1 MKTAGTSLLLTLTLG
16 LVSCSSTGGPSGSL
30 VGLITGGVLGAA
42 GDEYLYNDDDNGTGT
57 SSSSNGTS
65 SGTGG
70 TVVGGSPPLLSSD
83 VTTTTTD
90 ENGLTTTEST
100 KTNNSFLTEGLGGNN
115 NTNNNQ
121 STLDRHRGLVTGAV
135 AGLAAGAVSDMFR
148 KNEVQKKYDEGYA
161 KAKSDAIKEF
171 YWIKRDA
178 EKKKNGGDDPPV
190 QYRYYEVEVPAH
202 ITSDGVFIDRHK
214 RVIEVVE

>member
-1 MKTAGTSLLLTLTLG
+1 MKTAASSLLLILSLG
-16 LVSCSSTGGPSGSL
+16 LASCSSTGGPSGSL

-42 GDEYLYNDDDNGTGT
+42 GDEYLYNDDESSSGSSSG
-57 SSSSNGTS
+57 SSSSGSS
-65 SGTGG
+65 SGG
-70 TVVGGSPPLLSSD
+70 TTVAGAPPLLSSD
-83 VTTTTTD
+83 STVTTTNPDGTTSAV
-90 ENGLTTTEST
+90 NT
-100 KTNNSFLTEGLGGNN
+100 KTNNSYLTNGTGGSSN
-115 NTNNNQ
+115 
-121 STLDRHRGLVTGAV
+121 SDDSSLDRHRGLITGAV

-171 YWIKRDA
+171 YWLKKDA
-178 EKKKNGGDDPPV
+178 EKKRNGGDDPPV

>member
-1 MKTAGTSLLLTLTLG
+1 MKTAATSLLLILSLG
-16 LVSCSSTGGPSGSL
+16 LASCASTGGPSGSF
-30 VGLITGGVLGAA
+30 VGLLTGGVLGGL
-42 GDEYLYNDDDNGTGT
+42 GDEYIYGDEEG
-57 SSSSNGTS
+57 SSSSSS
-65 SGTGG
+65 SGSSGSSSGSGG
-70 TVVGGSPPLLSSD
+70 TTVSGAPPLLTSD
-83 VTTTTTD
+83 VTTTTTAAD
-90 ENGLTTTEST
+90 GKSSSVNT
-100 KTNNSFLTEGLGGNN
+100 KTNNSYLTDGEGGTTETG
-115 NTNNNQ
+115 T
-121 STLDRHRGLVTGAV
+121 SLDRHRGLITGAV

-171 YWIKRDA
+171 YWLKRDA
-178 EKKKNGGDDPPV
+178 EKKRNGGEDPPV

>member
-1 MKTAGTSLLLTLTLG
+1 MKTAASSLLLILTLG
-16 LVSCSSTGGPSGSL
+16 LASCSSTGGPSGSL

-42 GDEYLYNDDDNGTGT
+42 GDEYLYNDDENSSSGSSSG
-57 SSSSNGTS
+57 SSSSGSS
-65 SGTGG
+65 SGG
-70 TVVGGSPPLLSSD
+70 TTIAAAPPLLSSD
-83 VTTTTTD
+83 STVTTTNPDGTSSSV
-90 ENGLTTTEST
+90 NT
-100 KTNNSFLTEGLGGNN
+100 KTNNSYLTDGYGSNSGSDE
-115 NTNNNQ
+115 
-121 STLDRHRGLVTGAV
+121 SSLDRHRGLITGAV

-171 YWIKRDA
+171 YWLKKDA
-178 EKKKNGGDDPPV
+178 EKKRNGGDDPPV